1 MSKSKQNSLTLDKVN
16 RFVTLMESEPFWKD
30 YFQDVAFCYSSNRS
44 RVASVRGKLM
54 ETLAFFLERELGICS
69 HKEKEFRKLSIKE
82 DFSVTT
88 CRFDAGH
95 WGMGELSSGTFT
107 GPMDGVDE
115 INHSG
120 LFLWDC
126 TDFCL
131 SFFLYQVICETEIG
145 LFEKM
150 FQNKAED
157 LPFLIMEQA
166 DRDGSDYA
174 LGLLT
179 FMECNTDDD
188 ENLGEYCRE
197 ILLGAMYF
205 VYLSGN
211 PVSEETVCLI
221 RKECRLWYYNLF
233 LYRILSMDFLQ
244 TGYLHKGADS
254 ENAILDDAREF
265 WPLIQ
270 VACEVFFGESYSSQG
285 TPPSC
290 FCFSSEAIYRYKTGA
305 RDGIPDDVKTVMDRL
320 LCILEEP
327 LRMRTCDGISDESTA
342 SFFHMES
349 VLSHKTGTACY
360 AYLHFRDSYACIPEA
375 KFACGL
381 FHMLFQQNVKN

>member
-1 MSKSKQNSLTLDKVN
+1 MSDLHTLSLEKVN

-30 YFQDVAFCYSSNRS
+30 YFQDVAFCYSPNHS

-54 ETLAFFLERELGICS
+54 ETLAFFLERELGSDAQRDRSFKKIS
-69 HKEKEFRKLSIKE
+69 MKE
-82 DFSVTT
+82 DFPFPACS
-88 CRFDAGH
+88 FHAGH
-95 WGMGELSSGTFT
+95 WGMGELSSGSFT

-115 INHSG
+115 LNHSG
-120 LFLWDC
+120 AFLWDC

-131 SFFLYQVICETEIG
+131 SYFLYQMICETETS
-145 LFEKM
+145 LFEEM
-150 FQNKAED
+150 FRNKAEE

-174 LGLLT
+174 LGFLA
-179 FMECNTDDD
+179 FMECNINDN

-221 RKECRLWYYNLF
+221 EKECRLWYYNLF
-233 LYRILSMDFLQ
+233 LYRILSRDFLQ
-244 TGYLHKGADS
+244 TGYLHEGGDT
-254 ENAILDDAREF
+254 ENAILDDARAF

-270 VACEVFFGESYSSQG
+270 VACEVFFCEAYSSRG
-285 TPPSC
+285 NPPSC

-305 RDGIPDDVKTVMDRL
+305 RDGIPDDVRAVMDRL

-327 LRMRTCDGISDESTA
+327 LRMRTCDGVSDGGDA

-349 VLSHKTGTACY
+349 ILSHQTRTACY

-381 FHMLFQQNVKN
+381 FHLLFQQNVKN